1 MQTCP
6 SSSLWCASFP
16 FPLSVGLHKHGRH
29 ARVSL
34 LREHWGTTHTYSS
47 KSSFSSISSRKLST
61 LLWSLTYL
69 KSFEN
74 CCLIILVLSHFL
86 HYMWNKLFPG
96 ICSMYPHCI
105 VSSGLTLFWAIC
117 NVISTLIWKIE
128 CFIVSR
134 LKISKK

>member
-16 FPLSVGLHKHGRH
+16 FCLSVGLHEHRRY
-29 ARVSL
+29 ARVNL
-34 LREHWGTTHTYSS
+34 LWEHRGKTHTCSS

-86 HYMWNKLFPG
+86 PYMGKKLFHS
-96 ICSMYPHCI
+96 IWSMYPNSI
-105 VSSGLTLFWAIC
+105 ISPEGLTLFWEIYNAT
-117 NVISTLIWKIE
+117 STLTWKTQ
-128 CFIVSR
+128 CFIFAR
-134 LKISKK
+134 LKIS